1 MAWVLKCNQTSNSR
15 SCQSLHVSISLLHF
29 SYKALIFVIIKPIGW
44 SYHCLY
50 SVKVAS
56 PCDLGWRRCEFDR
69 NPWLAEILQKQL
81 RNNLDCIFIDFDR
94 KIAVNLTTLLYLLKF
109 SLHIYVP
116 SLIAL
121 FISSTLTGFSTVLMS
136 LFLIHIWR
144 SKPHFI

>member
-1 MAWVLKCNQTSNSR
+1 MSWVLKCNQTSNSC
-15 SCQSLHVSISLLHF
+15 SCLHVSISLLHF
-29 SYKALIFVIIKPIGW
+29 SHKALIFVINKPIRW

-81 RNNLDCIFIDFDR
+81 RINLDCIFIDFDR

-109 SLHIYVP
+109 SLHISVP
-116 SLIAL
+116 PLIVL
-121 FISSTLTGFSTVLMS
+121 FISSTLTSVFAVLMS
-136 LFLIHIWR
+136 LFLIHILR